1 MNSPSFP
8 AALVVIPA
16 RLDSVR
22 LARKMLLRV
31 EGRTILEHT
40 FRGARSATLPR
51 RVVVATPD
59 KEIADE
65 VERFGGE
72 VIWTSREAPSGT
84 DRVAEASA
92 KLPEYDLVVNVQG
105 DEPQI
110 PGSYIDEVLSGLVA
124 DETCPVST
132 LAAPL
137 DHEPEIGSPACVK
150 VVVNALGRALYFS
163 RNPIP
168 HVRDAPLGYAAAP
181 GRYWR
186 HLGIYAYRRE
196 FLANLA
202 QIQPSLLEQS
212 ERLEQ
217 LRWLEGGIGIS
228 VRKVPRGTRGID
240 TAEDLQAFEANLHRS
255 A

>member
-1 MNSPSFP
+1 MSIARLEN
-8 AALVVIPA
+8 ALVVIPA

-31 EGRTILEHT
+31 HGKTILEHT
-40 FRGARSATLPR
+40 FRGASAAKLPA

-59 KEIADE
+59 QEIADE

-72 VIWTSREAPSGT
+72 VVWTSHEAPSGT
-84 DRVAEASA
+84 DRVAEVAD
-92 KLPEYDLVVNVQG
+92 KFGDFTLVVNVQG

-110 PGSYIDEVLSGLVA
+110 PGSYVDEVLRGLV
-124 DETCPVST
+124 DDSECPVST

-137 DHEPEIGSPACVK
+137 DDESEIGSPACVK

-168 HVRDAPLGYAAAP
+168 HVRDSERGYAAAP
-181 GRYWR
+181 GRYLK
-186 HLGIYAYRRE
+186 HLGIYAYRRD
-196 FLANLA
+196 FLLGLGGLA
-202 QIQPSLLEQS
+202 PSMLEQS

-217 LRWLEGGIGIS
+217 LRWLEAGVGIS
-228 VRKVPRGTRGID
+228 VRRVPRGTRGID
-240 TAEDLQAFEANLHRS
+240 TASDLAAFQAES
-255 A
+255 G